1 MSGPCLSQSYNFRS
15 NLWTVAI
22 EGRQYCGLLY
32 WSYTHYYDKL
42 IDGEKKTHTHT
53 EKITQAQNVYGKGKK
68 KKVFTQTLT
77 SINLRIRMKP
87 LMLRAKITLKSLI
100 DCFSPYISDKGLPF
114 ST

>member
-53 EKITQAQNVYGKGKK
+53 QKKSHKHKMCMEKEKK
-68 KKVFTQTLT
+68 KKSIHPNLNKYQFTNQNETT
-77 SINLRIRMKP
+77 NAESQNNP
-87 LMLRAKITLKSLI
+87 QVTH
-100 DCFSPYISDKGLPF
+100 
-114 ST
+114 